1 MSVPTAKLLVFV
13 SGFVVMVLEIVGARF
28 LARDF
33 GGSFYVWV
41 SQIGVILI
49 ALAAGSYLGGAWADR
64 ARRLG
69 PIGVGILFAGGYTMF
84 LPELAPW
91 LIRPIVNRHPTDQ
104 AVPLIWQKLDPVLG
118 SAVVFLLP
126 ALVLA
131 MLPPYLIR
139 WSTHSL
145 QQLGRL
151 SGGIVAANTVGG
163 IAGVFVTGYVLLDT
177 LRLSGIFGC
186 MGGLMILLGAAC
198 LVADRPRPGRGAG
211 PGDVADGATP

>member
-1 MSVPTAKLLVFV
+1 MPVPFAKLLVFV
-13 SGFVVMVLEIVGARF
+13 SGFVVMVLEIVGPRF

-41 SQIGVILI
+41 SQIGVILV

-64 ARRLG
+64 TRRLA
-69 PIGVGILFAGGYTMF
+69 PIGVGILFAGAYTLF

-91 LIRPIVNRHPTDQ
+91 LIRPIVNRHPIDQ
-104 AVPLIWQKLDPVLG
+104 PVPLIWQKLDPVLG

-139 WSTHSL
+139 WSTLSL
-145 QQLGRL
+145 QHLGRL
-151 SGGIVAANTVGG
+151 TGGIVAANTLGG
-163 IAGVFVTGYVLLDT
+163 IAGVFITGYVLLDT
-177 LRLSGIFGC
+177 LRLSGIFAS
-186 MGGLMILLGAAC
+186 MGGLMLLLGAGC
-198 LVADRPRPGRGAG
+198 LLADQRRSVRAE
-211 PGDVADGATP
+211 DGSGVGGTP